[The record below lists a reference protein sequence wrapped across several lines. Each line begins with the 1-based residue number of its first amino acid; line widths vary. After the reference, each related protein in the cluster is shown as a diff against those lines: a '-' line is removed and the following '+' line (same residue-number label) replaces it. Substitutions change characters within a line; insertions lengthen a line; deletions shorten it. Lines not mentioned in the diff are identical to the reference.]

1 LPACAG
7 TRNLHRNRREPKKKS
22 ADKFYTDF
30 VIKTKI
36 TMTWIIIILL
46 ALILV
51 ALMNSNQNSAQAV
64 KKVIKFVA
72 IGALVMAVWLLLLG
86 VMIWANSLNNPG
98 TWSYAAIVALVVL
111 IPPAVVWLNLKEI
124 REAFETD
131 SKAATK
137 RTLKIGGYVALML
150 SVMVTFQLLK
160 KEGLDV
166 FASMAVFT
174 VTGMILISRSLARP
188 EFKREI
194 WFGLDEPKNIQLAMS
209 DARRKTYAKE
219 DATRKD
225 EAEIW
230 GNMTES
236 ERESVRAVRAVRAK
250 ESEIQLQVTE
260 ASLKAQHESWN
271 KQSLWSVHYVFWLA
285 STVLGL
291 SILGKVWEAI

>member
-1 LPACAG
+1 
-7 TRNLHRNRREPKKKS
+7 
-22 ADKFYTDF
+22 
-30 VIKTKI
+30 
-36 TMTWIIIILL
+36 MTWIIIILL

-64 KKVIKFVA
+64 KKVIKFAA
-72 IGALVMAVWLLLLG
+72 IGALVMAVWLVLLG

-98 TWSYAAIVALVVL
+98 TWSYAVIVAFVVL
-111 IPPAVVWLNLKEI
+111 IPPAVVWLNFKEI

-150 SVMVTFQLLK
+150 GVMVTFQLLK

-174 VTGMILISRSLARP
+174 VTGITLISRSIARP

-194 WFGLDEPKNIQLAMS
+194 WFGLDEPKNIHLAMS
-209 DARRKTYAKE
+209 DARRKASAKE
-219 DATRKD
+219 DAARKA

-230 GNMTES
+230 NDMSEA
-236 ERESVRAVRAVRAK
+236 EREAVRAARAERAK
-250 ESEIQLQVTE
+250 ESEIQLQLTE
-260 ASLKAQHESWN
+260 ASLQAQHESWN
-271 KQSLWSVHYVFWLA
+271 KQRLLSVHYVFWLSSIA
-285 STVLGL
+285 LGL